1 VKTRRISMESNE
13 NIMLANKAS
22 SMKMLMW
29 TFIVLVV
36 FSAYLSFILGQ
47 QRGVIFYSGFIL
59 IIPFAALILFF
70 RRKML
75 MYRAL
80 YHIKSSWGKPVERK
94 RKFNDIKKLHDFLK
108 LQQKEEFFIDNQTWD
123 DFTMDKVFEK
133 LDGTL
138 STPGEQMLYNI
149 LRNPKFEDEILENRK
164 GILKLFENNKVLRE
178 KIQAEL
184 YWLSRQSKNTI
195 TDFLW
200 GKLPPKSNITI
211 LFNIMALLPI
221 IILALMPFYGLRI
234 GVYIVFIFMANMF
247 IHGKFRNQI
256 NQHVDSMTYLGAVVN
271 TAKKLGENN
280 EPSLEKF
287 IKIFKTDTK
296 HIKASR
302 NAGLLGA
309 VEGLDVLV
317 DYVNIMFLSKERKFY
332 AVLEELIKHRE
343 ELQRVYLAVGEVDAL
358 IAVASYRAGLD
369 AYVEPKLKKEG
380 RFIKAEAMVHPLIAE
395 PIANSIIV
403 ENSGIVL
410 TGSNMSGKSTF
421 LRTIGVNALFAQ
433 TICTCLAESYS
444 SSYFKLL
451 SSISPNDDLLVGK
464 SYYLGE
470 AEAVLRIIKN
480 CEEDMPSLCVID
492 EIFRGTNPI
501 ERISASAEILDY
513 LISHNC
519 IPIVATHDLELTEI
533 VDEAYEC
540 YYFTEDVDDA
550 GLKFDYLIRKGVSPT
565 RNAIKLLKYLGYPE
579 EIIEKTYE
587 RVEKL
592 V

>member
-1 VKTRRISMESNE
+1 
-13 NIMLANKAS
+13 
-22 SMKMLMW
+22 
-29 TFIVLVV
+29 
-36 FSAYLSFILGQ
+36 
-47 QRGVIFYSGFIL
+47 
-59 IIPFAALILFF
+59 
-70 RRKML
+70 
-75 MYRAL
+75 
-80 YHIKSSWGKPVERK
+80 
-94 RKFNDIKKLHDFLK
+94 
-108 LQQKEEFFIDNQTWD
+108 
-123 DFTMDKVFEK
+123 
-133 LDGTL
+133 
-138 STPGEQMLYNI
+138 
-149 LRNPKFEDEILENRK
+149 
-164 GILKLFENNKVLRE
+164 
-178 KIQAEL
+178 
-184 YWLSRQSKNTI
+184 
-195 TDFLW
+195 
-200 GKLPPKSNITI
+200 
-211 LFNIMALLPI
+211 MALLPI
-221 IILALMPFYGLRI
+221 IILALMPFYGLRLV
-234 GVYIVFIFMANMF
+234 VYIVFIFMANMF
-247 IHGKFRNQI
+247 VHGKFRNQI
-256 NQHVDSMTYLGAVVN
+256 NQHVDSMTYLSGVVN
-271 TAKKLGENN
+271 TARKLCDIN
-280 EPSLEKF
+280 EPALEKF
-287 IKIFKTDTK
+287 INIFKTDTK
-296 HIKASR
+296 HIKASK
-302 NAGLLGA
+302 NAGLIGA

-317 DYVNIMFLSKERKFY
+317 DYVNILFLSKERKFY

-343 ELQRVYLAVGEVDAL
+343 ELERVYLAVGEVDAL
-358 IAVASYRAGLD
+358 IAVASYRTGLD
-369 AYVEPKLKKEG
+369 AYVEPELKKEG
-380 RFIKAEAMVHPLIAE
+380 RFIKVEAMVHPLIDE
-395 PIANSIIV
+395 PIANSITL
-403 ENSGIVL
+403 ENTGIVL

-480 CEEDMPSLCVID
+480 CEEEMPSLCVID

>member
-1 VKTRRISMESNE
+1 MDSNE
-13 NIMLANKAS
+13 NQMLANKAS
-22 SMKMLMW
+22 SMQKLMW
-29 TFIVLVV
+29 TSIIMAG
-36 FSAYLSFILGQ
+36 FSAYFSFILGQ
-47 QRGVIFYSGFIL
+47 QGETIFYTGFIFLLPFIVL
-59 IIPFAALILFF
+59 IILF
-70 RRKML
+70 RKKML

-80 YHIKSSWGKPVERK
+80 YHIKSGWGKEASRK
-94 RKFNDIKKLHDFLK
+94 RRFNDIRKLHEFLM

-133 LDGTL
+133 LDRTL

-149 LRNPKFEDEILENRK
+149 LRNPKFNDEILENRK
-164 GILKLFENNKVLRE
+164 GILRLFENNKELRE

-195 TDFLW
+195 TEFIW
-200 GKLPPKSNITI
+200 GEPPQKSNMTI
-211 LFNIMALLPI
+211 LFNLMALLPI
-221 IILALMPFYGLRI
+221 IILALMPFFGLQL
-234 GVYIVFIFMANMF
+234 GFYIVFVFMANMY
-247 IHGKFRNQI
+247 IHGKFRKQI

-271 TAKKLGENN
+271 TAKKLGEFN

-287 IKIFKTDTK
+287 TKIFKTDTK
-296 HIKASR
+296 NIKASR
-302 NAGLLGA
+302 NSGLVGS

-332 AVLEELIKHRE
+332 AVLDELIKHRE
-343 ELQRVYLAVGEVDAL
+343 EIQRVYLAVGEIDAL
-358 IAVASYRAGLD
+358 IAIASYRSGLD
-369 AYVEPKLKKEG
+369 AYVEPELKKEG
-380 RFIKAEAMVHPLIAE
+380 RYIKAEAMVHPLIAE
-395 PIANSIIV
+395 PIANSITL

-470 AEAVLRIIKN
+470 AEAVLRIIKS
-480 CEEDMPSLCVID
+480 CEEDMPALCVID

-579 EIIEKTYE
+579 EIIDKTYA

-592 V
+592 A